1 MILNEEGI
9 RVLFDCLANNE
20 PRLKVVQQEQP
31 DSAEPDPDAE
41 TFLKYDGS
49 RWGRD
54 LELYASVLKIIEPR
68 ALAATLLEEIF
79 LPLKESSPQAFAK
92 GIETLSGYDVGEDP
106 GAWQEM
112 LDSLAHVKLA
122 DYFYPVDQQR
132 IPELYSKVEKDF
144 QGQISRQ
151 LRLSIYPR
159 GIDLSCPIELN
170 LVLIKQADDPA
181 SPTHSDCGLQGASG
195 IQTSGVLT

>member
-20 PRLKVVQQEQP
+20 PRLKVVHQEQP
-31 DSAEPDPDAE
+31 DSSEPDPDAE

-54 LELYASVLKIIEPR
+54 LELYASFLKIIEPR
-68 ALAATLLEEIF
+68 TLAATLLEEIF

-92 GIETLSGYDVGEDP
+92 GIEAMSNYDVGEDP

-112 LDSLAHVKLA
+112 LASLANVKLG

-132 IPELYSKVEKDF
+132 VTEVYSKVEKDF
-144 QGQISRQ
+144 QGEISRQ
-151 LRLSIYPR
+151 LRLSIYP
-159 GIDLSCPIELN
+159 
-170 LVLIKQADDPA
+170 
-181 SPTHSDCGLQGASG
+181 QGR
-195 IQTSGVLT
+195 